1 MKHHT
6 NDHCS
11 RRQVLQAIGIGST
24 SLLLPL
30 GLTACSSKAKKQGQ
44 RTRLADTKKHIVTL
58 SFDDGFR
65 KSSLKTAEIYE
76 KYNLSACINVIA
88 TAHQRAFDLPN
99 EYHQSPV
106 GDFVLWN
113 ELKARGHEIMPHGYK
128 HANLSQMP
136 LSEAQDL
143 ILRCFDVFLEEL
155 DGFDPTE
162 AVFNFPY
169 NASTPA
175 LEKWLVGRVRAFR
188 TGGDAVNRWPH
199 AGQVKLT
206 CTSFGPG
213 NCEQAIDREIERLLA
228 RRRGWLIFN
237 THGLDEEGWGPI
249 RATYLDRLLDRLTAI
264 ESVDVLPAGK
274 ALAKYVAPQPDQTGP
289 PGAAGRLQ

>member
-6 NDHCS
+6 SDHCS

-30 GLTACSSKAKKQGQ
+30 GLTACNSKAKKQGQ

-58 SFDDGFR
+58 SFDDGFK
-65 KSSLKTAEIYE
+65 KSSLNTAEIYE

-88 TAHQRAFDLPN
+88 TAHRKAFDLPN
-99 EYHQSPV
+99 EYHQSPA
-106 GDFVLWN
+106 GDFGLWN
-113 ELKARGHEIMPHGYK
+113 ELKARGHEVMPHGYK

-136 LSEAQDL
+136 LLEAQDL
-143 ILRCFDVFLEEL
+143 ILRCFEVFLEEL
-155 DGFDPTE
+155 DGFDPKE

-175 LEKWLVGRVRAFR
+175 LEAWLATRVKAFR
-188 TGGDAVNRWPH
+188 TGGNPVNPLPH
-199 AGQVKLT
+199 KGQIKLT

-213 NCEQAIDREIERLLA
+213 NIDDHLGDQIERLLSMPS
-228 RRRGWLIFN
+228 GWLIYN
-237 THGLDEEGWGPI
+237 THGLDEEGWGPVSS
-249 RATYLDRLLDRLTAI
+249 AFLEALLVRLMEV
-264 ESVDVLPAGK
+264 ESVAILPAGR
-274 ALAKYVAPQPDQTGP
+274 ALS
-289 PGAAGRLQ
+289 LI